1 VAVGGGGVR
10 VGVGVG
16 VWVGGSG
23 VQVGVGVGVLLGG
36 GVQVQVAVEVGGIGV
51 GVAARVGVQVGA
63 LLDGTAWVGLRVG
76 TGVFVTVA
84 GWTAC
89 RADVPVGVATGSGVT
104 SVAQLL
110 ISEPKTTSPIR
121 MVAPLPTRNITQGS
135 LFVL

>member
-1 VAVGGGGVR
+1 MAVGGGGVR

-51 GVAARVGVQVGA
+51 GVAARVGA